1 MVPTLQDTN
10 PLSNSWRYR
19 MLLDETLKKVGKLL
33 QERVALLN
41 MGDSAD
47 RRKQSYIDRK
57 VDQNSE
63 RIEDIIDGYIERA
76 RR

>member
-1 MVPTLQDTN
+1 MDPTLQDTHL
-10 PLSNSWRYR
+10 LSQLRRCS
-19 MLLDETLKKVGKLL
+19 MLLDETLKRLGKLL

-41 MGDSAD
+41 MADSAD

-57 VDQNSE
+57 IDQNSE
-63 RIEDIIDGYIERA
+63 RIEDIVDGYIERA